1 MKLLVGIDGG
11 GTKTDFIVCEI
22 SGKVRQ
28 RFQKGPSNPVDI
40 GIIKSME
47 VIQSGVN
54 EIYRTCPDAEIVSV
68 YAGMAGGIT
77 GNNKQII
84 YQELSRLFPPDTC
97 IGNHTDAMNQ
107 MLYECEGRDAGAV
120 VAGTG
125 IVGLSKKGD
134 DFSLFGGYGYL
145 LDRGGSGY
153 DYGRDALYYAL
164 CDADGRRKKTLI
176 REMIEEQVGDIRK
189 HIPQIYE
196 KGKPYIASFAPVVF
210 EAYRQKDEVA
220 GHIIERNAKETANLM
235 NAIARHQKADVC
247 KIVLSGSVF
256 KSFDIIQEFLKNFL
270 TSDFQFVFSEAAPVY
285 GAVMQAAVQI
295 GVQDRENF
303 KKNLESQ
310 CAE

>member
-11 GTKTDFIVCEI
+11 GTKTDFIVCES

-40 GIIKSME
+40 GIGESMK
-47 VIQSGVN
+47 VLQSGVE
-54 EIYRTCPDAEIVSV
+54 EIYHSFPEAEIISV

-77 GNNKQII
+77 GKHK
-84 YQELSRLFPPDTC
+84 ELIHRGLLQLFPESTC

-134 DFSLFGGYGYL
+134 DISLFGGYGYL

-196 KGKPYIASFAPVVF
+196 KGKPYIASFAPLVF

-220 GHIIERNAKETANLM
+220 GYIIEKNAKETANLM
-235 NAIARHQKADVC
+235 NAIAQHQETEVC

-256 KSFDIIQEFLKNFL
+256 KSFDIIQEFLQKFL
-270 TSDFQFVFSEAAPVY
+270 ISDFQFVLSKVAPVY

-295 GVQDRENF
+295 GVLDREDF
-303 KKNLESQ
+303 KKNLK
-310 CAE
+310 